1 MRGMT
6 ANSDETGPEARQLR
20 RTQLGIFSSGGFRRT
35 VISRILVRITGK
47 AITSSSDGENLPR
60 GTKPLLWI
68 PGLDRSRRI
77 GRPAGRFTIV
87 PMRHGHRR
95 PHYGPGHHTACIRC
109 RWYS

>member
-1 MRGMT
+1 
-6 ANSDETGPEARQLR
+6 
-20 RTQLGIFSSGGFRRT
+20 
-35 VISRILVRITGK
+35 
-47 AITSSSDGENLPR
+47 
-60 GTKPLLWI
+60 
-68 PGLDRSRRI
+68 LDRSRRI